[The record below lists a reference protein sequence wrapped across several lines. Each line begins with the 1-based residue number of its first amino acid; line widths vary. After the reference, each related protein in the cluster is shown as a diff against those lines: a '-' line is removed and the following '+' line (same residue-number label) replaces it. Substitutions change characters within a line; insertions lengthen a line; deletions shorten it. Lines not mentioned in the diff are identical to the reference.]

1 MRVAVGLP
9 THRVDR
15 PGGFLTGDAV
25 AEIAR
30 AAEEAG
36 FDAVFVTDHPFPGDR
51 WLASGGHHTLDPM
64 VALSFAAAA
73 TSRLRLLTNLCVLP
87 YRNPF
92 LVAKA
97 VASLD
102 ALSGGRVIL
111 GVGAGYLA
119 SEFRALGVPFEE
131 RNERT
136 DAIMAIQRAWTGGSP
151 TGRGPG
157 WEASGNTM
165 LPRPHQRPRPPI
177 WVGGNS
183 TRAIRRAVEL
193 ADGWMPF
200 PNPAAEAERAR
211 ERPPSCTVAAP
222 GSRQRPEVQQA
233 AISVPVASVAS
244 SGSACRRTACP

>member
-64 VALSFAAAA
+64 VALSF
-73 TSRLRLLTNLCVLP
+73 
-87 YRNPF
+87 
-92 LVAKA
+92 
-97 VASLD
+97 
-102 ALSGGRVIL
+102 
-111 GVGAGYLA
+111 
-119 SEFRALGVPFEE
+119 
-131 RNERT
+131 
-136 DAIMAIQRAWTGGSP
+136 
-151 TGRGPG
+151 
-157 WEASGNTM
+157 
-165 LPRPHQRPRPPI
+165 
-177 WVGGNS
+177 
-183 TRAIRRAVEL
+183 RRAVEL